1 MPNIISFADPVN
13 DALQPAACAIYEQA
27 FGPEEKV
34 PFAGLWA
41 AARQLQGEVDVHFW
55 GLLEGQDLLGE
66 AWFCTLPAERL
77 GYLGY
82 IAIAAA
88 GRGRGFGEI
97 LMQAVLQGMDDLMK
111 KATGQPPLAAF
122 WEVRSLED
130 APDEIEYQHRLR
142 RIRFYQRFSAVPL
155 PVDYL
160 CPPVAPGQPEVRF
173 TLMAVTY
180 PPGQPL
186 SLEMQRQIVLA
197 GLVKMEGAD
206 LQSEYVQRALVSIV

>member
-1 MPNIISFADPVN
+1 
-13 DALQPAACAIYEQA
+13 
-27 FGPEEKV
+27 
-34 PFAGLWA
+34 
-41 AARQLQGEVDVHFW
+41 
-55 GLLEGQDLLGE
+55 
-66 AWFCTLPAERL
+66 
-77 GYLGY
+77 
-82 IAIAAA
+82 
-88 GRGRGFGEI
+88 
-97 LMQAVLQGMDDLMK
+97 MQAVLQGMDDLMK

-186 SLEMQRQIVLA
+186 NLEMQRQIVLA